1 MYRKIMVG
9 YAADRH
15 GDDAIALARVL
26 AAAESVDEVLIVE
39 AAHRRRSADAL
50 TPLTA
55 GWPSHVSVSARVIS
69 EGSPAHALSATAD
82 REQADLLV
90 LGSSHRGFAGR
101 LLAGTTA
108 GSIFPDARWPVVI
121 APDGFA
127 EAPSPVRK
135 VGVAFDGSAGSE
147 TALRWAADVASAF
160 SAEMR
165 LVAIVQPPP
174 PPAETWGVS
183 VPAETWDSG
192 FAIQESLEAV
202 EGMREGM
209 ARELAAARTSVGQEN
224 AETVVTVGDARN
236 ELRDAAGDLSML
248 VVGSH
253 GQGRVAG
260 ALMRSVSRGLAHSS
274 PVPLAVV
281 PPAAH
286 EPASSG
292 S

>member
-1 MYRKIMVG
+1 MVG
-9 YAADRH
+9 YAPDRH
-15 GDDAIALARVL
+15 GDDALALARVL
-26 AAAESVDEVLIVE
+26 AAAEPVEQVLIVE
-39 AAHRRRSADAL
+39 AAHDPESAERL
-50 TPLTA
+50 ESLTA
-55 GWPSHVSVSARVIS
+55 GWPSHVSVSARVVS
-69 EGSPAHALSATAD
+69 GGSPSHVLSSTANS
-82 REQADLLV
+82 ENADLLV
-90 LGSSHRGFAGR
+90 LGSSHRGFTGR

-108 GSIFPDARWPVVI
+108 GSIFPDATWPVVI
-121 APDGFA
+121 APEGFA
-127 EAPSPVRK
+127 EASSPLRK
-135 VGVAFDGSAGSE
+135 VGVAFDGSTESE
-147 TALRWAADVASAF
+147 AALRWGADVASAF

-202 EGMREGM
+202 DSMREGM
-209 ARELAAARTSVGQEN
+209 ARQLAAARTSVGKDD
-224 AETVVTVGDARN
+224 AETVVTVGDARS
-236 ELRDAAGDLSML
+236 ELREAAEDLDML

-253 GQGRVAG
+253 REGRVAG

-281 PPAAH
+281 PPPAAGT
-286 EPASSG
+286 ASSE